1 MSLNRNEQMIQ
12 DYLRARPDE
21 LRHWQEVVRREAN
34 RAGDPHEAAVWLE
47 RELWR
52 YFEERAAVA
61 EPFRGVARREGLVRT
76 SMRNLAELLLRLWAP
91 SAAKPKDPDT
101 WRPYA

>member
-12 DYLRARPDE
+12 AYLQARPDE
-21 LRHWQEVVRREAN
+21 LRHWQEVVRREAK
-34 RAGDPHEAAVWLE
+34 RASDPHAAAVVLE

-61 EPFRGVARREGLVRT
+61 EPFRDVARREGLVRT
-76 SMRNLAELLLRLWAP
+76 SMRNLAELLIRLWAP
-91 SAAKPKDPDT
+91 FPEKPRGPDAP
-101 WRPYA
+101 RPYA

>member
-21 LRHWQEVVRREAN
+21 LRHWQEVVRREAR
-34 RAGDPHEAAVWLE
+34 RAADPHAAAVALE

-61 EPFRGVARREGLVRT
+61 EPFRGAARREGLART

-91 SAAKPKDPDT
+91 SIPKPKDPDT